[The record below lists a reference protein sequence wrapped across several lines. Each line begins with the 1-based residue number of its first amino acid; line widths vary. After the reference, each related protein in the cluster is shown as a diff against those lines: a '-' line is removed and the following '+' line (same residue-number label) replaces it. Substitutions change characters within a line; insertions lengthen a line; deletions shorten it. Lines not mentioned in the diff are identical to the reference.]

1 MTKFAIET
9 IQLTKAY
16 SSKVALDSLSIAIK
30 RNEVTAIVGANGAG
44 KSTLFKILLGVLKPT
59 SGQARILGV
68 SPKELTPLLRGKIG
82 FVNEEHSLFE
92 WLPIKSLK
100 RMQMSFYPQWDDEI
114 FKNVIDHFDVD
125 ESQQVSKLSRGERAG
140 INLAMTLAQKPEVL
154 LLDEPT
160 LGLDVI
166 AKKAFL
172 EALVSIQQMTNNT
185 IVYCSHAMDEIERVA
200 ENVIIIERGKL
211 QCTSTPEQL
220 LARLTCW
227 LVDFGNAS
235 LPVQK
240 IPGLMKVK
248 KAEGLHQI
256 VLLDQSI
263 AVSETLYSLGASS
276 VISMPV
282 NLDMAISAFLG
293 RNHAGSKQTNFS
305 SST

>member
-1 MTKFAIET
+1 MANFVIET
-9 IQLTKAY
+9 KRLTKSYAG
-16 SSKVALDSLSIAIK
+16 KLALNALDICIK
-30 RNEVTAIVGANGAG
+30 ENEVTAIVGANGAG

-59 SGQARILGV
+59 EGEALILGV
-68 SPKELTPLLRGKIG
+68 SPKNLTPMLRGKIG

-92 WLPIKSLK
+92 WLSIKALK
-100 RMQMSFYPQWDDEI
+100 KMQMSFYPQWDEQI
-114 FKNVIDHFDVD
+114 FQNVIEHFDVD
-125 ESQQVSKLSRGERAG
+125 ESQQVSNLSRGERAG

-200 ENVIIIERGKL
+200 ENIIIIERGKL

-220 LARLTCW
+220 LARLSCW
-227 LVDFGNAS
+227 LVDFGS
-235 LPVQK
+235 LPLPVER

-248 KAEGLHQI
+248 KIEGLHQI
-256 VLLDQSI
+256 VLLDQDLTI
-263 AVSETLYSLGASS
+263 NETLYSLGASS

-282 NLDMAISAFLG
+282 NLDLAISAFLG
-293 RNHAGSKQTNFS
+293 KNHAGSKRIDS
-305 SST
+305 SSSI

>member
-1 MTKFAIET
+1 MTKYVIET
-9 IQLTKAY
+9 KNLTKAY
-16 SSKVALDSLSIAIK
+16 SEKVALDALSIGIK
-30 RNEVTAIVGANGAG
+30 ENEITAIVGANGAG

-59 SGQARILGV
+59 EGEASILGV
-68 SPKELTPLLRGKIG
+68 TPKDLTPLLRRKIG

-92 WLPIKSLK
+92 WLPIRSLK
-100 RMQMSFYPQWDDEI
+100 KMQMSLYPLWDEQI
-114 FKNVIDHFDVD
+114 FQNVINHFDVD

-140 INLAMTLAQKPEVL
+140 VNLAMTLAQKPEVL

-172 EALVSIQQMTNNT
+172 EALMSIQQMTNNT

-227 LVDFGNAS
+227 IVDFGSSA
-235 LPVQK
+235 LPVER

-248 KAEGLHQI
+248 NVEGLHQI
-256 VLLDQSI
+256 VLLDQNLD
-263 AVSETLYSLGASS
+263 VNETLYSLGASS

-282 NLDMAISAFLG
+282 NLDLAISAFLG
-293 RNHAGSKQTNFS
+293 KNHAGTKLIDVNTSV
-305 SST
+305 